1 MKEIHVR
8 IGEKGQPG
16 IEPES
21 PDNMLGAVNHLAI
34 ESPTLATWRSQL
46 IILVMLVGNSQELSP
61 DHTHFSLSGLHQ
73 YSKSLRD

>member
-16 IEPES
+16 IEPGS
-21 PDNMLGAVNHLAI
+21 PDNMLGTVNHLAI
-34 ESPTLATWRSQL
+34 ESPTLATWRCQL
-46 IILVMLVGNSQELSP
+46 IILVMLVGKPPELSQ
-61 DHTHFSLSGLHQ
+61 DHTHFNLSGLHQ